1 MRNVKEVTTALKRYN
16 NFLITAHINSEGDS
30 IGSQLAMAALLKKL
44 KKRYIIFDND
54 PVPKS
59 LRFLLGNEVIKTRLT
74 KKDKFDVVVSV
85 DCPTIARTGKVA
97 VYFADAKCV
106 INIDHHVSN
115 KKFGDILWI
124 EPDMSSCGEMLYYL
138 YGNMGVAI
146 DKRAAL
152 LMYVAIL
159 TDTGYFSYE
168 NTTYKTH
175 EIVSEL
181 LKTGIKPLWVGK
193 QLNEAKSVNDLKL
206 LNETLN
212 TLKLHYDNQ
221 VATLYTTKKMLRRL
235 NLKPE
240 SAEGFVNYGRSIN
253 TAKVAIFF
261 LERPDKPG
269 EVHVSFRSKGAVD
282 VNRLAKVFKGGG
294 HVNASGCLIKGS
306 IAHAQKTILP
316 QTKLFL

>member
-1 MRNVKEVTTALKRYN
+1 MKNVKKIVAALKRYN

-30 IGSQLAMAALLKKL
+30 IGSQLVMAHLLKKL

-54 PVPKS
+54 PTPKS
-59 LRFLLGNEVIKTRLT
+59 LRFLLDGEIIRTRLT
-74 KKDKFDVVVSV
+74 KKDKFDVIISV

-97 VYFADAKCV
+97 PYFADAKC
-106 INIDHHVSN
+106 ILNIDHHISN
-115 KKFGDILWI
+115 KQFGDILWV

-138 YGNMGVAI
+138 YRSLGVPI

-175 EIVSEL
+175 KIVGEL

-193 QLNEAKSVNDLKL
+193 HLNEAKSMNDLKL

-212 TLKLHYDNQ
+212 TLKLHYNDQ
-221 VATLYTTKKMLRRL
+221 VATLYTSKKMLRRL
-235 NLKPE
+235 NLQPE

-282 VNRLAKVFKGGG
+282 VNKLARVFNGGG
-294 HVNASGCLIKGS
+294 HVNASGCLVKGS
-306 IAHAQKTILP
+306 IAQAQKIILP
-316 QTKLFL
+316 QTKRFL